1 MDTQNEE
8 NVSSLKSVYSMMIVV
23 QIIRFLY
30 GREAGK
36 TRVGKEDERE
46 KERIRETD

>member
-1 MDTQNEE
+1 M
-8 NVSSLKSVYSMMIVV
+8 KSVYSMMIVV

-36 TRVGKEDERE
+36 PKWGESMRGRTRELEKRIKSVGDRV
-46 KERIRETD
+46 